1 METDRAGNLG
11 ENSPAK
17 EGEKEGEE
25 RGKMCRFKS
34 EENMRTMGGELEE
47 KQIG

>member
-17 EGEKEGEE
+17 KGGG
-25 RGKMCRFKS
+25 RRGGKMCRFKN